1 MAKLGQFL
9 YSKLI
14 VILCITTFIFL
25 RTLSTC
31 DAQPTNPCISALN
44 LEEGGNAQEG
54 ITVFIKPGARV
65 AQGTDLSFLCCLYTM
80 QTGLTIP
87 GWTFEPASNG
97 ETFNVDPVL
106 SVPLYNGK
114 SLLYRTMKVTATE
127 IINNTMVRCGSPQ
140 FQDVWNT
147 IIVMGEYNNPCSDNA
162 WILFVVHIPRS
173 APTSQSHVGD
183 PRHLY
188 HKMGSSVFLVRVPSH
203 WIQSNSTS
211 IQWTA
216 TA

>member
-1 MAKLGQFL
+1 MAKLQ
-9 YSKLI
+9 LI
-14 VILCITTFIFL
+14 VLLYNSYFL
-25 RTLSTC
+25 LMRA

-97 ETFNVDPVL
+97 ETFNVDPAL

-114 SLLYRTMKVTATE
+114 SLLYRTMNVTATE

-147 IIVMGEYNNPCSDNA
+147 IIVMGEYNNPCIVCDNA
-162 WILFVVHIPRS
+162 WILFVVHI
-173 APTSQSHVGD
+173 
-183 PRHLY
+183 L
-188 HKMGSSVFLVRVPSH
+188 F
-203 WIQSNSTS
+203 I
-211 IQWTA
+211 II
-216 TA
+216 